1 MTAGWTRPVR
11 PPSANCAKSPDALS
25 PRAIIA
31 GAGIGGLAAAI
42 ALLQAGF
49 RVAIYEKA
57 STLEEFGAGVQLTPN
72 ATRILSRLGVLDR
85 VLRFASPPRS
95 VLVLRGSDNFE
106 LTRMPLDD
114 AERRWGAAYLV
125 IHRADLQRALV
136 EAVSGQPGV
145 ELSLG
150 STVLDFTDKGR
161 RVSLV
166 WTNGLT
172 DARDEADLLIG
183 ADGLRSR
190 VRDRLGFGAQDQ
202 AEFAGRVAHRAIVN
216 ADAPGLQWKRRNDIV
231 LRLGRDAHFVQYPL
245 RGGSIIN
252 LVATI
257 ASTTPGGGADHQGD
271 GAARQSILESAF
283 KRWSKEAR
291 SLISAPIQWRAW
303 PLYYRPPIPSFSV
316 GRVALVGDAAHP
328 MVPFLAQGAA
338 QAIEDAAA
346 LARSFAQVQEISA
359 AVSLYSHDRVA
370 RAARVQREALK
381 LGHIYHLS
389 GPLAFAR
396 DLTMRALGSRR
407 LAERYDWLYG
417 A

>member
-1 MTAGWTRPVR
+1 MTVGWTRPVR
-11 PPSANCAKSPDALS
+11 PPSANWAKSPDVLS

-42 ALLQAGF
+42 ALSQAGF

-85 VLRFASPPRS
+85 VLRFASRPRA
-95 VLVLRGSDNFE
+95 VLVLRGSDNIE

-136 EAVSGQPGV
+136 EAVHGQTGV

-150 STVLDFTDKGR
+150 STVLDFTDQGGR
-161 RVSLV
+161 LSLI
-166 WTNGLT
+166 WTNGLGQVH
-172 DARDEADLLIG
+172 DEADLLIG

-190 VRDRLGFGAQDQ
+190 VRDRLGFGSQDK
-202 AEFAGRVAHRAIVN
+202 AEFAGRIAYRAIAE
-216 ADAPGLQWKRRNDIV
+216 ADAPGLQWMRRNDII

-257 ASTTPGGGADHQGD
+257 ASTAPGGGDQGD
-271 GAARQSILESAF
+271 GAAKQSMLESAF
-283 KRWSKEAR
+283 RRWSKEAR

-303 PLYYRPPIPSFSV
+303 PLYCRPPIPSFSL

-338 QAIEDAAA
+338 QAIEDAGA
-346 LARSFAQVQEISA
+346 LARSLAKVDDISA

-396 DLTMRALGSRR
+396 DLTMRALGSSR

>member
-11 PPSANCAKSPDALS
+11 PPRANCARSPDALS

-49 RVAIYEKA
+49 RVTIHEKA
-57 STLEEFGAGVQLTPN
+57 NTLEEFGAGVQLTPN
-72 ATRILSRLGVLDR
+72 ATRVLSRLGVLDR
-85 VLRFASPPRS
+85 VLRFASRPRA

-106 LTRMPLDD
+106 LTRMPLGD

-136 EAVSGQPGV
+136 EAVRNQAGV

-150 STVLDFTDKGR
+150 STVLDFTDKEGR
-161 RVSLV
+161 LSLV
-166 WTNGLT
+166 STNGLRQ
-172 DARDEADLLIG
+172 ARDEADLLIG

-190 VRDRLGFGAQDQ
+190 VRDRLGLGGQDQ
-202 AEFAGRVAHRAIVN
+202 AEFAGRVAYRATVN
-216 ADAPGLQWKRRNDIV
+216 ANAPGLEWVRRNDII

-257 ASTTPGGGADHQGD
+257 ASAAPGGGADHQAD
-271 GAARQSILESAF
+271 GGARQSILESAF
-283 KRWSKEAR
+283 KGWSKETR
-291 SLISAPIQWRAW
+291 SLIDAPVQWRGW

-338 QAIEDAAA
+338 QAIEDAGA
-346 LARSFAQVQEISA
+346 LARSLAKVQDISA
-359 AVSLYSHDRVA
+359 AVALYSHDRVA